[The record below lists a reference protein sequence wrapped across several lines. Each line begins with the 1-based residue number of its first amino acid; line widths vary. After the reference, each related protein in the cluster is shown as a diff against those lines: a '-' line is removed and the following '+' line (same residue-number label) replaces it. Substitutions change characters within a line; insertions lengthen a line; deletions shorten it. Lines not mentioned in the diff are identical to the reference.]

1 VKRLALITY
10 GVCQFVL
17 FGWWIAFYPGTLS
30 YDSVMYTWQVST
42 SNWTTQHSVLYNALV
57 WLSLQTTGQLALLTL
72 AQTVAMAAGLAYA
85 VTGLARLGVR
95 GRWLAL
101 AAVAAVCV
109 PAVGTFTVYVSKDVA
124 FVLCQV
130 FLLGTLA
137 RFVVHRQS
145 PSRGLWL
152 ALGGELVLMGLFRQ
166 NGFLVIAIT
175 VGLLAVILTGLWWRV
190 LAAGVVAI
198 VVAFLANIVVYPALG
213 VRSAGSELL
222 LGPAYADIAVAYADR
237 PGMFTKADKGLMASV
252 APLSF
257 WSSSANC
264 YIADS
269 TVSYTGPF
277 NIAEAARRHS
287 ELFDLWLRLVKR
299 MPDEITQTRLCR
311 GSIAWNPFPGPARGR
326 TIKIPIAGVS
336 TYFDFPPERLAQSPY
351 AGAIRSAPLSP
362 TAHEAAVWLRR
373 LSDTRSFEWF
383 AWRGAT
389 WSYVAYLAVLLF
401 ARRRREWAALA
412 LVTVTVANQIT
423 VLVNNPNQLVRYMM
437 GPMVLGIL
445 LLPLAFAGRAGSS
458 EARHPAELAV
468 AGVAEPGDD
477 EGPVVE
483 PVVDRGGDQPDR
495 QAGRVEPRD
504 PLRRG
509 EDADDGDVGAPALGD
524 QPYAVFERPT
534 GSQHRVQDHD
544 RDAGQVGR

>member
-1 VKRLALITY
+1 VNRRLALVTY

-17 FGWWIAFYPGTLS
+17 FGWWVAFYPGTLS
-30 YDSVMYTWQVST
+30 YDSVMYVWQVST
-42 SNWTTQHSVLYNALV
+42 GNWTTQHSVLYNALV
-57 WLSLQTTGQLALLTL
+57 WLSLQATHQLAVLTL
-72 AQTVAMAAGLAYA
+72 AQTAVMAAGLAYA
-85 VTGLARLGVR
+85 VTGLHRLGVR

-101 AAVAAVCV
+101 AAGAAVCV

-130 FLLGTLA
+130 WLLGTLA
-137 RFVVHRQS
+137 RFVATR
-145 PSRGLWL
+145 PNPPRALWF
-152 ALGGELVLMGLFRQ
+152 ALGAELVLMGLFRQ
-166 NGFLVIAIT
+166 NGFLVIALT
-175 VGLLAVILTGLWWRV
+175 AGLLALILTALWWRV

-237 PGMFTKADKGLMASV
+237 PRMFTAADKRLMASI
-252 APLSF
+252 APLDF
-257 WSSSANC
+257 WATSANC

-269 TVSYTGPF
+269 TVSYAGPF
-277 NIAEAARRHS
+277 NVAEAARRHT

-311 GSIAWNPFPGPARGR
+311 GSVAWNPFPGPARGR
-326 TIKIPIAGVS
+326 TIKIPIAGVG
-336 TYFDFPPERLAQSPY
+336 TYFDFPRDRIAQSPY

-373 LSDTRSFEWF
+373 FSDTRSFEWF

-401 ARRRREWAALA
+401 ARRRRDWSVLA
-412 LVTVTVANQIT
+412 LVTVVAANQIT
-423 VLVNNPNQLVRYMM
+423 VLINNPNQLVRYMM

-445 LLPLAFAGRAGSS
+445 LLPLAFTRARPERS
-458 EARHPAELAV
+458 EPGHASELAV
-468 AGVAEPGDD
+468 PSVTEPGND
-477 EGPVVE
+477 EGAVVE
-483 PVVDRGGDQPDR
+483 PFVDRGGDQAHR
-495 QAGRVEPRD
+495 KSRRVEPGD
-504 PLRRG
+504 ALRRG
-509 EDADDGDVGAPALGD
+509 EHADDRDVGAPAFGD
-524 QPYAVFERPT
+524 EAYTVLQRPA
-534 GSQHRVQDHD
+534 GGEHRVEDHH
-544 RDAGQVGR
+544 RDAG